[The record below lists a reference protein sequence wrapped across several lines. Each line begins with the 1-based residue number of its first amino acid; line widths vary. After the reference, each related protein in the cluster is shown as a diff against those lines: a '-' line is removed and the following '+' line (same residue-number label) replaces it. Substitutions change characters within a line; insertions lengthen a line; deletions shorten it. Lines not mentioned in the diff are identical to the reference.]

1 MKIYLESLLI
11 YLYRRKQDTDRE
23 GKKGKLSSFRKEKSE
38 EQLVEQIVLYM
49 KEHLS
54 EPISLKRLGKEFH
67 LGQSR
72 LKELFY
78 SQTGK
83 GILEYFKWLRIEE
96 VKLLIREMQYNYTKI
111 AEALGYS
118 SIHYFSR
125 DYKKMTGMSPSEYS
139 KSDIARI

>member
-1 MKIYLESLLI
+1 M
-11 YLYRRKQDTDRE
+11 
-23 GKKGKLSSFRKEKSE
+23 
-38 EQLVEQIVLYM
+38 
-49 KEHLS
+49 
-54 EPISLKRLGKEFH
+54 
-67 LGQSR
+67 
-72 LKELFY
+72 FY